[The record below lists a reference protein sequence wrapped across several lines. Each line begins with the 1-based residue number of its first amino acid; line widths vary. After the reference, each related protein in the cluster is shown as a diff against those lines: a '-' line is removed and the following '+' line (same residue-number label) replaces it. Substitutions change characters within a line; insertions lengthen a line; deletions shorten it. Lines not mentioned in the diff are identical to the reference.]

1 MPAFETVFHRAASV
15 SHAIKSHAKPSFFT
29 ALLAAGVL
37 MSVPAMTVTASASDW
52 VSPQQMR
59 LFERNQETGNAV
71 ETRDR
76 VRTRAGIG
84 RQPLGR
90 APYLCTPSGFGR
102 TATCYLR
109 GSVSRSIN

>member
-1 MPAFETVFHRAASV
+1 MAVFDTVFHRAGNALRDV
-15 SHAIKSHAKPSFFT
+15 KSPAKTSFLAT
-29 ALLAAGVL
+29 ILAAGVL
-37 MSVPAMTVTASASDW
+37 MGAPAMSVTASASDW
-52 VSPQQMR
+52 VSPQEMR
-59 LFERNQETGNAV
+59 LFERNQQAGSAAGAS
-71 ETRDR
+71 DR

-109 GSVSRSIN
+109 GSVSRSVN

>member
-1 MPAFETVFHRAASV
+1 MAVFDTVFHRAGN
-15 SHAIKSHAKPSFFT
+15 
-29 ALLAAGVL
+29 ALRDGKFPAQGLFRTTFLAAGLL
-37 MSVPAMTVTASASDW
+37 MGAPAMTVTASASDW
-52 VSPQQMR
+52 VSPQEMR
-59 LFERNQETGNAV
+59 LFERNEQAGSAAGAS
-71 ETRDR
+71 DR

-109 GSVSRSIN
+109 GSVSRSLN